1 MLPREFYARDA
12 ELVAQALIGC
22 QLVIADG
29 AKGDGW
35 HVRIVETEAYVG
47 SHDLASHSSKGR
59 TKRTE
64 VMFGP
69 AGHAYVYLIYGMYN
83 MLNIVTGQVGEGQAV
98 LIRGVEVIQSLHKID
113 VMSLKTD
120 GPGKLCKVLGITR
133 DHNGQDLQSSG
144 LYLTRGRSPTKLA
157 VSPRIGIDYAGD
169 WKDAPLRFFD
179 PDSQQVSKP
188 KKAMSYIDA
197 PSLLDDNHC
206 YI

>member
-1 MLPREFYARDA
+1 MLSPQFYAQDA
-12 ELVAQALIGC
+12 EFVARALVGC
-22 QLVIADG
+22 QLVVAQ
-29 AKGDGW
+29 AASRW
-35 HVRIVETEAYVG
+35 VARIVETEAYVG

-83 MLNIVTGQVGEGQAV
+83 MFNVVTGQVGEGQAV
-98 LIRGVEVIQSLHKID
+98 LIRGVEVLQAARD
-113 VMSLKTD
+113 AEVTSLKTD

-144 LYLTRGRSPTKLA
+144 LYLTYGCPPSKLA

-179 PDSQQVSKP
+179 PNSQQVSKP
-188 KKAMSYIDA
+188 KQAMSYVDA
-197 PSLLDDNHC
+197 PSLPDDEHC
-206 YI
+206 ST